1 VIHSQNQI
9 NKTKETMMHQTVR
22 AASADEVPILDL
34 TALTAGGDIAP
45 IAAKLRH
52 ACVTTGFFYVANHGI
67 PQSVIDEL
75 FATTKRYFDL
85 PMEQRLNHRMDE
97 KFRRGFMPQGINQHP
112 GFAPDIKES
121 YEIGVDLPLSDP
133 DVAAGLPLHGPNRW
147 PEECPWLRAASE
159 AYFEQAQSLG
169 KRLLKVC
176 AASLDMQQ
184 DHFLQFCTKPMVQM
198 RLFHYPP
205 QEPMSDEKAFGVAPH
220 TDYGMI
226 TLLLQD
232 PIGGLELKKRDG
244 EWIGAP
250 YIPGTLVIN
259 IGDLF
264 QRWTNDT
271 YTSNLHRVVNRT
283 GKERYSIPMFFNL
296 DYNAMVSCLPTCQS
310 ADNPPKHAPIK
321 SGDYLLS
328 RFRDVQKYR
337 VAAA

>member
-1 VIHSQNQI
+1 
-9 NKTKETMMHQTVR
+9 MHQTVR

-34 TALTAGGDIAP
+34 TALNEGGDLAP
-45 IAAKLRH
+45 LAAKLRH
-52 ACVTTGFFYVANHGI
+52 ACVNTGFFYVANHGI
-67 PQSVIDEL
+67 PEGAMDDL
-75 FATTKRYFDL
+75 FTATKRYFDL
-85 PMEQRLNHRMDE
+85 PMDQRLAHRMDE

-112 GFAPDIKES
+112 GFAPDLKES
-121 YEIGVDLPLSDP
+121 YEIGIDLPLTDP

-147 PEECPWLRAASE
+147 PVDRPWLRTASE
-159 AYFEQAQSLG
+159 AYFAQAQALG

-176 AASLDMQQ
+176 AVSLDMPEN
-184 DHFLQFCTKPMVQM
+184 HFLQFCTKSMVQM

-205 QEPMSDEKAFGVAPH
+205 QEPVSDDKAFGVAPH

-244 EWIGAP
+244 EWISAP
-250 YIPGTLVIN
+250 YVAGTLVIN

-264 QRWTNDT
+264 QRWTNDI
-271 YTSNLHRVVNRT
+271 YTSNQHRVINRT

-310 ADNPPKHAPIK
+310 AANPPKYAPIK